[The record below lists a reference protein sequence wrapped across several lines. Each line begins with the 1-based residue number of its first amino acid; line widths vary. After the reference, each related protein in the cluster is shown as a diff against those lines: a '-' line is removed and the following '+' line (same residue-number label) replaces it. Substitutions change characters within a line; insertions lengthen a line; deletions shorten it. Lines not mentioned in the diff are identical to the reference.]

1 MAEVRRPRTRA
12 SISYLLLWLVTGIK
26 KYGLAFLLECIIF
39 YLALLAYQAIGY
51 FGRFGPVEAISL
63 GLLLVPICMAAGE
76 ATFRLYR
83 RVWVVAGLQDA
94 IAIALAVAE
103 AALILTLLNRL
114 IPGDIRPYR
123 FPVPLL
129 AAPTAAAAIALFR
142 LLPRLLSSAPRA
154 GNRLL
159 IVVFDDL
166 GYGTAKA
173 VIQRPNP
180 DWAPIG
186 IISADRRDLKKTVM
200 GVPVVGQ
207 IDDLPHWIRVIHADG
222 VAFVMSARH
231 SADMRRL
238 FSICLDA
245 KLPVFTIPGPDDWLR
260 DENGSHLRRLTA
272 DDLVGRT
279 PWELEV
285 ELAAE
290 QVTGKTVMV
299 TGAAGSIGSELCR
312 LLVRLQPGRLVLVDN
327 NESGLFDIGEELR
340 TSSPVD
346 VHQALV
352 SIVDRELLLRVFIE
366 ERPEVVFHAA
376 AYKHVPMLE
385 THAEQAVLTN
395 IVGTRNTLRCAAD
408 VGVGRF
414 VLVSTDKAVAR
425 HSVMGCTKR
434 MCELMVVTQAG
445 PMACW
450 AVRFGNVVGSRGS
463 VVPIFERQ
471 IQQGGP
477 VTITHPEVSR
487 YLMTIR
493 EAAALIISTLRFGSP
508 EHLYMLDM
516 GEPIRIMDLA
526 HDLIRAR
533 GLRPGVDIEI
543 VSTGLRAGERLHEDL
558 LSPEEGWRPTNHPAI
573 REVVSPVRTTADDLE
588 WTIERLAGLAS
599 GDRTDELVRV
609 LKRSVTPGTQP
620 SPEEQQAKNLRP
632 TSPEHE
638 QVRPKPEDR

>member
-1 MAEVRRPRTRA
+1 MMAPHFMAEVGRHKDRL
-12 SISYLLLWLVTGIK
+12 SVSYLLLWLVTGIK
-26 KYGLAFLLECIIF
+26 KYGLAFLVECVIF

-51 FGRFGPVEAISL
+51 FGRFGPVQLVSL
-63 GLLLVPICMAAGE
+63 GLILVPVCVGIGE

-83 RVWVVAGLQDA
+83 RVWAVAGLQDA

-103 AALILTLLNRL
+103 AALILTILNRL

-142 LLPRLLSSAPRA
+142 LWPRLISSAPRA

-159 IVVFDDL
+159 IVVFDEL

-180 DWAPIG
+180 DWTPIG
-186 IISADRRDLKKTVM
+186 IITADRRDLKKTVN
-200 GVPVVGQ
+200 GVPVVGH
-207 IDDLPHWIRVIHADG
+207 IEDLPHWIRVIHADG

-238 FSICLDA
+238 FTTCLDA
-245 KLPVFTIPGPDDWLR
+245 KLPIFTIAGPDDWLR
-260 DENGSHLRRLTA
+260 DESGSRLRRLTA
-272 DDLVGRT
+272 DDLVGRA
-279 PWELEV
+279 PWEMEV
-285 ELAAE
+285 ELAGE
-290 QVTGKTVMV
+290 QIRGRTIMV

-312 LLVRLQPGRLVLVDN
+312 LLVRLQPGRLILVDN

-340 TSSPVD
+340 TISSVELQ
-346 VHQALV
+346 QALV
-352 SIVDRELLLRVFIE
+352 SIVDRELLLRVFVE

-385 THAEQAVLTN
+385 SHPEQAVLTN
-395 IVGTRNTLRCAAD
+395 VVGTHNTLRCAAD
-408 VGVGRF
+408 VGVARF

-434 MCELMVVTQAG
+434 MCELMVVAHQG

-477 VTITHPEVSR
+477 VTITHPDVSR

-493 EAAALIISTLRFGSP
+493 EAAALIISTLRFASP
-508 EHLYMLDM
+508 QHLYMLDM

-543 VSTGLRAGERLHEDL
+543 VATGLRPGERLHEDL
-558 LSPEEGWRPTNHPAI
+558 LSPEEGWRPTAHPAI
-573 REVVSPVRTTADDLE
+573 REVVSPVRVTADDLE
-588 WTIERLAGLAS
+588 WTIERLSGLAA
-599 GDRTDELVRV
+599 GDRTDELVRT
-609 LKRSVTPGTQP
+609 LKRSVAPG
-620 SPEEQQAKNLRP
+620 PEAPAEEPAVVRA
-632 TSPEHE
+632 
-638 QVRPKPEDR
+638 QVEKSKIDES